1 MRING
6 QRNDGHQL
14 LFNKVADN
22 RYRVTALSL
31 SNAAFKGNEGEL
43 LNISINGQSTDDIS
57 IDNILFVTKNGTGIT
72 FDALSLSGTV
82 TGIANI
88 DANEGDNVIYD
99 LQGRKLSK
107 VQRGINIVNGRKVF
121 VNK

>member
-1 MRING
+1 MT
-6 QRNDGHQL
+6 
-14 LFNKVADN
+14 DN

-43 LNISINGQSTDDIS
+43 LNISIDGLPTEEIS
-57 IDNILFVTKNGTGIT
+57 IENILFVAKDGTGIT
-72 FDALSLSGTV
+72 FNGLSLSGTV

-88 DANEGDNVIYD
+88 DANEGNNVIFD
-99 LQGRKLSK
+99 LQGHRLSK
-107 VQRGINIVNGRKVF
+107 VQRGVNIVNGKKLF